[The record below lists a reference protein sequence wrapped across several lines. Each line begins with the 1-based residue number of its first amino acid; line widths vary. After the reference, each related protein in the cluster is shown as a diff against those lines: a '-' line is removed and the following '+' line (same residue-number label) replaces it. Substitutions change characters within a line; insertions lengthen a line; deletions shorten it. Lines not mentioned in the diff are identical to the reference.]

1 MQLSGKKRNRYL
13 DFTLQYLTAGF
24 QVVNLQHSEVQDR
37 VMLTGRHMV
46 RDVSCKNC
54 NSKLGWMYEF
64 ATEESQRYKE
74 GRVILERALVRESE
88 GFEHVPSDNSW
99 VSSCCHHDA
108 QSVQTT
114 AVPLS
119 VWMVFRLW
127 SELRQLFVLCTILYI
142 YYNMT
147 CGHFLVTKN
156 ICDLVQWWIMTPFP
170 QPLCSPTGSDVCKKL
185 VN

>member
-1 MQLSGKKRNRYL
+1 MYWFATIKKKRNRYL

-88 GFEHVPSDNSW
+88 GFEHVPTDNSW
-99 VSSCCHHDA
+99 VSSCCHRDA
-108 QSVQTT
+108 QSDRDAQSMQTT
-114 AVPLS
+114 TAAPLS
-119 VWMVFRLW
+119 VWMVFHLW
-127 SELRQLFVLCTILYI
+127 SEPLFVQHI
-142 YYNMT
+142 YNVN
-147 CGHFLVTKN
+147 CGHYLIT
-156 ICDLVQWWIMTPFP
+156 
-170 QPLCSPTGSDVCKKL
+170 
-185 VN
+185 